1 MQQRTASQ
9 QSFVDEKIYQV
20 LEEASLPIDSPLR
33 GLLNRDATVFD
44 AGREFGICVPR
55 AERDLSLAERLEE
68 LKSDP
73 LFRHNFQAA
82 RPAVDKRDMRG
93 LSENFDAILS
103 GKTVVR

>member
-9 QSFVDEKIYQV
+9 QSFVDEKIDQV
-20 LEEASLPIDSPLR
+20 LEQAALPLDSPLR
-33 GLLNRDATVFD
+33 GLLNRDCEVFD
-44 AGREFGICVPR
+44 AGREFGIRVPH
-55 AERDLSLAERLEE
+55 ADRDLSLAEHLETFRE
-68 LKSDP
+68 NSM
-73 LFRHNFQAA
+73 FRHNFAAA